1 MHSMKKRVLAA
12 LVICVFALALTGC
25 QTSKLSTNPLV
36 AKWVMRYNDG
46 NSQLLFDFDDLG
58 YLSVVVWHH
67 SDETGQLEQAEDY
80 AGDYTVDAENGVI
93 TYVLGDGSYSF
104 GYTLAPQSKLTLTYG
119 EKTLELSYV
128 ETNEAAD

>member
-1 MHSMKKRVLAA
+1 MKKRLMAALIACVLA
-12 LVICVFALALTGC
+12 LTLTGC

-46 NSQLLFDFDDLG
+46 NSQLLFDFDDIG
-58 YLSVVVWHH
+58 YLYVVVWHH

-93 TYVLGDGSYSF
+93 TYVLGEESYTF
-104 GYTLAPQSKLTLTYG
+104 GYTLEPQSRLTLTFG
-119 EKTLELSYV
+119 DRTLELSYV

>member
-1 MHSMKKRVLAA
+1 ML
-12 LVICVFALALTGC
+12 CVFALTLTGC
-25 QTSKLSTNPLV
+25 QTSKLSADPLV

-46 NSQLLFDFDDLG
+46 DSQLLFDFDDVG
-58 YLSVVVWHH
+58 YLYVVVWHH
-67 SDETGQLEQAEDY
+67 SDETNQLEQAEDY

-93 TYVLGDGSYSF
+93 TYVLGDDSYSF
-104 GYTLAPQSKLTLTYG
+104 GYTLEPQSKLTLTYG

>member
-1 MHSMKKRVLAA
+1 ML
-12 LVICVFALALTGC
+12 CVFALTLTAC
-25 QTSKLSTNPLV
+25 QSSRLSTNPLV
-36 AKWVMRYNDG
+36 AKWVMRYNEG

-58 YLSVVVWHH
+58 YLYVVVWHH
-67 SDETGQLEQAEDY
+67 SDATGQLEQAEDY

-93 TYVLGDGSYSF
+93 TYVLGDESYSF
-104 GYTLAPQSKLTLTYG
+104 SYSLEAQSKLVLTYG

>member
-1 MHSMKKRVLAA
+1 MKKRLMAALIACVLA
-12 LVICVFALALTGC
+12 LTLTGC

-46 NSQLLFDFDDLG
+46 NSQLLFDFDDVG
-58 YLSVVVWHH
+58 YLYVVVWHH
-67 SDETGQLEQAEDY
+67 SDETGQLEKAEDY

-93 TYVLGDGSYSF
+93 TYVLGEESYTF
-104 GYTLAPQSKLTLTYG
+104 GYTLEPQSKLTLTFG
-119 EKTLELSYV
+119 DRTLELSYV